1 MPKNSGRPAPKPD
14 RARLARSEIR
24 HGRAERNF
32 RIFNMLKAGVSV
44 AQIAKQEGLSTRR
57 LRELIQE
64 LLDRREF
71 DPAPGFVQVQIG
83 RLSDAMMIAH
93 GAMMDG
99 KLHALDRVVRLV
111 GELDRYHGFGRLGM
125 NRAPPSWAAEAG
137 PRALPRPVETA
148 EIDITKP

>member
-1 MPKNSGRPAPKPD
+1 MSKKPAHPEPDPD
-14 RARLARSEIR
+14 RSRSVR
-24 HGRAERNF
+24 GRAQRATAERNF

-44 AQIAKQEGLSTRR
+44 AQIAKQEGLSMRR
-57 LRELIQE
+57 IRELIQE

-99 KLHALDRVVRLV
+99 KLHALDRVIRLV
-111 GELDRYHGFGRLGM
+111 GELDRYHGFGRLGG
-125 NRAPPSWAAEAG
+125 NPAPPPLTAEAA
-137 PRALPRPVETA
+137 PRALPRPAETA
-148 EIDITKP
+148 EIDMTKP